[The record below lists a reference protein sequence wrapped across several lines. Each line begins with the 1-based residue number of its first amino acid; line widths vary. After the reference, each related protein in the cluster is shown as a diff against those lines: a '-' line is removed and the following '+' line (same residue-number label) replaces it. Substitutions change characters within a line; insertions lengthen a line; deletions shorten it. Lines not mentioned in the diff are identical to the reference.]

1 MARFPLIA
9 MGCMKCRIIS
19 KGSPLV
25 WLCVFLPLI
34 RSENTAS
41 ANGIYGN
48 GIGADAMSM
57 GGAEVAWAADP
68 LSAMT
73 ANPAGLGFLSK
84 PEIDLGA
91 EGAVLEGNF
100 SKAGSGGGLDSSLN
114 ALPEGAFAYPLKQI
128 PLTFGISVAPQAAL
142 LANWHYNDP
151 PGGLGD
157 VSYGYQQDKSEILLL
172 RSALGVGW
180 QINSQLSI
188 GASAGLLYNENEL
201 VAPYIFQ
208 DVQSP
213 TVPNPANGA
222 KTLLNLRTTGF
233 GGDATVGILFRAT
246 TNLQFGAFYQ
256 SESIINSTGHA
267 SGNAYAQFPS
277 APPGAVAFDYD
288 AEVKNKFPQ
297 NASVG
302 VSWGFLPKFRISA
315 QVDWIDWAHAFD
327 TLHIGMSNGNNPNLY
342 GPGTLG
348 ASFRDNFPLNWSS
361 EFVYRVGLEYDVTEN
376 LSLRLGYCYG
386 SSPVPDATLTPMTA
400 AITEHTITAGAG
412 YHWGRYKVELAYQY
426 YLPATQNIG
435 QSGLLSGEYSN
446 SSTTVSAHVVALTTG
461 FTF

>member
-151 PGGLGD
+151 PGGLGG
-157 VSYGYQQDKSEILLL
+157 VTYGYQQDKSEILLL

-256 SESIINSTGHA
+256 SESIINSTGNA
-267 SGNAYAQFPS
+267 SGNPYAQLPGVS
-277 APPGAVAFDYD
+277 AFHYD

-297 NASVG
+297 NASAG
-302 VSWGFLPKFRISA
+302 VSWGFLPKFRVSA

-361 EFVYRVGLEYDVTEN
+361 EFVYRIGLEYDVTEN

>member
-1 MARFPLIA
+1 
-9 MGCMKCRIIS
+9 MKHRIIS

-25 WLCVFLPLI
+25 WLCVFLPLT
-34 RSENTAS
+34 RSENVAS

-84 PEIDLGA
+84 PELDLGA

-100 SKAGSGGGLDSSLN
+100 SKAGSGGSLNSSLN

-128 PLTFGISVAPQAAL
+128 PVTFGISVAPQSAL

-151 PGGLGD
+151 PGGLGGD
-157 VSYGYQQDKSEILLL
+157 VTYGYQQDKSEILLL

-188 GASAGLLYNENEL
+188 GASAGLLYNENKL

-208 DVQSP
+208 DIQSS
-213 TVPNPANGA
+213 VPNPPNGA
-222 KTLLNLRTTGF
+222 KTLLNLHTTGF

-256 SESIINSTGHA
+256 SESIINSTGDA
-267 SGNAYAQFPS
+267 SGNPYAQFPS

-302 VSWGFLPKFRISA
+302 VSWGFLPKFRVSA

-327 TLHIGMSNGNNPNLY
+327 TLHISMSKGNNSIVNGAL
-342 GPGTLG
+342 GP
-348 ASFRDNFPLNWSS
+348 SFRDNFPLNWSS

-400 AITEHTITAGAG
+400 AITEHTITCGAG
-412 YHWGRYKVELAYQY
+412 YHWGRYKVEIAYQY
-426 YLPATQNIG
+426 YLPATQNVG

-446 SSTTVSAHVVALTTG
+446 SSTTMSAHVVALTMG
-461 FTF
+461 VTF